1 MAVKNPSPATSATDV
16 RSKYAEYFVEDK
28 SNTNLSIET
37 FFTLLMAEMSNQD
50 PLEPTSNTEF
60 LAQLANFTALQN
72 SSNTLYYNTVA
83 YASSLAGKTVTV
95 ATSKPGRDG
104 GLNIETGVVTGV
116 DISDGTNIEITV
128 NGKRYKLSN
137 VMNVAES
144 SSAGSYNNGSDG
156 AYAVSLIGKKV
167 TLVAET
173 ADGAIL
179 DQGIVESIEVENG
192 EYRVVVNGYSYAL
205 SDIIKVNNAD
215 EKVTGDKDSGT
226 KEEPKEEAPEDKT
239 TETVSQNYSDMLY
252 LNTVS
257 YATSLTGKTVTLSV
271 YDAATEQMKTISGV
285 VSEVD
290 ISDRVNIGVFVDGKR
305 YSLSAI
311 TGVADTVTRNS
322 FSSDGAFAVS
332 LIGKEVSIL
341 TQQGYS
347 VNGVVESITMAD
359 GQYFVVVNGINYPL
373 SSVTTVNGAYITPDE
388 ENVTPPAES
397 DGADNDAADEVDGN
411 TEGDEVTDTQEE
423 NQSEEG

>member
-1 MAVKNPSPATSATDV
+1 MSVKNPSPAASATDV
-16 RSKYAEYFVEDK
+16 RSKYAEYFVEEK

-137 VMNVAES
+137 IMNVAETA
-144 SSAGSYNNGSDG
+144 AGNYSNGTDG

-215 EKVTGDKDSGT
+215 EKTGATQGSS
-226 KEEPKEEAPEDKT
+226 KEEPKEDAKEKDT
-239 TETVSQNYSDMLY
+239 TESEAETQNYADMLY

-257 YATSLTGKTVTLSV
+257 YATSLTGKTVTVSV
-271 YDAATEQMKTISGV
+271 YDAATEQMNTISGV

-290 ISDRVNIGVFVDGKR
+290 ISDRANIGILVGGQR
-305 YSLSAI
+305 YSLGAI
-311 TGVADTVTRNS
+311 SGVADTVNNSS

-332 LIGKEVSIL
+332 LIGNEVSVL
-341 TQQGYS
+341 TRQGYS
-347 VNGVVESITMAD
+347 VSGVVESIARED
-359 GQYFVVVNGINYPL
+359 DQYFVVINGISYPL
-373 SSVTTVNGAYITPDE
+373 SGVATVNGKYVEPDS
-388 ENVTPPAES
+388 TADSPAEA
-397 DGADNDAADEVDGN
+397 G
-411 TEGDEVTDTQEE
+411 GDEAAETE
-423 NQSEEG
+423 

>member
-1 MAVKNPSPATSATDV
+1 MAINNPNPTTSVSDNY
-16 RSKYAEYFVEDK
+16 SKYAEYFVEDK

-72 SSNTLYYNTVA
+72 SSNTLYYNTVT

-104 GLNIETGVVTGV
+104 GLDIQTGVVTGV

-137 VMNVAES
+137 VMNVAETAS
-144 SSAGSYNNGSDG
+144 GNYSNGSDG

-167 TLVAET
+167 TLVAEA
-173 ADGAIL
+173 ADGTL
-179 DQGIVESIEVENG
+179 LEQGIVESIEVENG

-215 EKVTGDKDSGT
+215 ENIAVGQGSGT
-226 KEEPKEEAPEDKT
+226 SSKEEPKEDDTAE
-239 TETVSQNYSDMLY
+239 TESQSYSDMLY
-252 LNTVS
+252 INTVS
-257 YATSLTGKTVTLSV
+257 YATSLTGKTVTVSV
-271 YDAATEQMKTISGV
+271 YDAAAGQMKTLSGT

-290 ISDRVNIGVFVDGKR
+290 ISDRTNIGIYIGGQR
-305 YSLSAI
+305 YSLGAV
-311 TGVADTVTRNS
+311 TGVAETVSGSSFNS

-332 LIGKEVSIL
+332 LIGNEVSVL

-347 VNGVVESITMAD
+347 ITGVVESITMAD
-359 GQYFVVVNGINYPL
+359 GQYQVVINGIGYPL
-373 SSVTTVNGAYITPDE
+373 SGVTTVNGKYINPDKETP
-388 ENVTPPAES
+388 ES
-397 DGADNDAADEVDGN
+397 DGTDNA
-411 TEGDEVTDTQEE
+411 DEVTDTEE
-423 NQSEEG
+423 N